1 MERTTLMDAFTRFD
15 VLVQRFAGAGTLT
28 EKQKQQLDE
37 ALTLHA
43 QAADHLKHPKGAA
56 VPEFAPA

>member
-1 MERTTLMDAFTRFD
+1 MDAFTRFD